1 MNLQVDEEL
10 FTSSVYYTNI
20 HGTRPQDDDFDEVNI
35 MYEDNTEFK
44 QPLKMSN
51 NAFKQLTLSLFLN
64 GFTKSKMSMIYL
76 ACFQKFMLKVSGILF
91 EDYGFFFT
99 IKLVVKVFFKGEEND
114 TERGIIKLFCAHI
127 TL

>member
-1 MNLQVDEEL
+1 
-10 FTSSVYYTNI
+10 
-20 HGTRPQDDDFDEVNI
+20 

-99 IKLVVKVFFKGEEND
+99 IKLVVKFFFKGKEND